1 MCIDS
6 ERKANSVKVMKA
18 KEAPETYS
26 IQFKDKL
33 DEYLWKEHHFLGGCC
48 SSIESMKYAVAREVA
63 EKLNDAFIDKAEKFF
78 TEKFEVEDYNDNI
91 DIDGSPIFNY
101 GRFIDDFRRYM
112 KGE

>member
-1 MCIDS
+1 M
-6 ERKANSVKVMKA
+6 KAN
-18 KEAPETYS
+18 APETYS

-63 EKLNDAFIDKAEKFF
+63 EKLNDAFVKKAK
-78 TEKFEVEDYNDNI
+78 KWFEQQPETYDSNGVRVYGEEDFED
-91 DIDGSPIFNY
+91 FLNY
-101 GRFIDDFRRYM
+101 I